1 MPECPNAECPN
12 AECRM
17 PNARCICIE
26 VNVTRAVREG
36 ALNLTL
42 GLLAT
47 RVKQPQQLRALRL
60 SSLQALKL
68 LVFSGELLSRFT

>member
-1 MPECPNAECPN
+1 MPN

-17 PNARCICIE
+17 PNAQRIE

-42 GLLAT
+42 GLLAI

-68 LVFSGELLSRFT
+68 LVSSGELVPDLLTS